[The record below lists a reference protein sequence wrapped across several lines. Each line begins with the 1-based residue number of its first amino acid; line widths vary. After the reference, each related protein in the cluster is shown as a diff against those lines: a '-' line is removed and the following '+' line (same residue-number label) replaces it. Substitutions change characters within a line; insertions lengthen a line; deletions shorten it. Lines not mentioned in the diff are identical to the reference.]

1 MGIQSIPEH
10 ELARLRE
17 KAKEITGS
25 QFDYQSSYTE
35 LLSRRLNGEPLQYIE
50 EYVPFYSIQINVD
63 QRCLIPRPETE
74 YMIEIIKNNIDMP
87 KKILDVGT
95 GTGCIALMM
104 KKLFPDS
111 EVHAVDIS
119 NDALSLAK
127 ENAEINNLEVN
138 FYQSDLLSNVE
149 TLDFDLIV
157 ANLPYIPTS
166 TLSTLNKE
174 VIDYEP
180 LIALDG
186 GEDGRLYI
194 DKLQND
200 LKNIDSKE
208 LVLVL
213 EVDTSHAESLLS
225 LLSSFT
231 DWEDVKLEKDLVERG
246 RYIVARK

>member
-174 VIDYEP
+174 VIDHEP

-194 DKLQND
+194 DKLLND

-213 EVDTSHAESLLS
+213 EVDISHAQSLRDS
-225 LLSSFT
+225 IT
-231 DWEDVKLEKDLVERG
+231 DWKDVKLEKDLIERD